1 MLLRDGGTCNF
12 QQNNKIYAY
21 SEMRVHV
28 VFSKVMKFT
37 EPWGPWP
44 ISTTTF
50 YSHFSDIYRKYNHG
64 SHQQLQER
72 ISIIST
78 SFFNFQ
84 FFYSSSNLLMQ
95 LVQALLL
102 FLDC

>member
-1 MLLRDGGTCNF
+1 MLLRDGDTCNF

-44 ISTTTF
+44 TSKTTF

>member
-1 MLLRDGGTCNF
+1 MLLRDGATCNF

-44 ISTTTF
+44 TSKTTF

-64 SHQQLQER
+64 SHQQIARENFNNFH
-72 ISIIST
+72 
-78 SFFNFQ
+78 FFFQ
-84 FFYSSSNLLMQ
+84 FSIF
-95 LVQALLL
+95 L
-102 FLDC
+102 FFF